1 MVYLTGFSTIRRF
14 SKEQLAKY
22 YCSWS
27 NRPYAV
33 KKGGEKIFRYFI
45 EELTGEGEFLKPI
58 IINRDFYEDLI
69 SKIILFRSL
78 EKIYGQ
84 GTNSMGQLRSA
95 VVPYTLSIIYMI
107 TDGDKK
113 APSFDLL
120 KIWIN
125 EGLENDLET
134 YLAQLLKLVNELI
147 KKYSASDDYGEY
159 SKKVELWN
167 AIITSSEINEFIR
180 SSVTSSII
188 DKYGISKSA
197 LNIRKG
203 QNETIVEVDF
213 NTINDNILIHSNGVH
228 YYKAISKLTDFIDD
242 TAERCLTN
250 VISCIINKTDLDQ
263 KLLDFEKRITRK
275 LRIEYPVFFDK
286 ITIEP
291 SFLYETLN
299 FVTLHYNMAISNS
312 ISINSE
318 FEKIEKVGSL
328 KGVKYSSVFSE
339 IGRQL
344 SEGIPPSIRQVIL
357 ASHFINRQYNQS
369 DNYEKKNEDISSIN
383 ESVLRKIVEWDSKYK
398 VLSIKQRTYISDFAY
413 GLKKINPFHEKN
425 LLLYYEKLKG
435 AGFKE

>member
-134 YLAQLLKLVNELI
+134 YLAQ
-147 KKYSASDDYGEY
+147 
-159 SKKVELWN
+159 
-167 AIITSSEINEFIR
+167 
-180 SSVTSSII
+180 
-188 DKYGISKSA
+188 
-197 LNIRKG
+197 
-203 QNETIVEVDF
+203 
-213 NTINDNILIHSNGVH
+213 
-228 YYKAISKLTDFIDD
+228 
-242 TAERCLTN
+242 
-250 VISCIINKTDLDQ
+250 
-263 KLLDFEKRITRK
+263 
-275 LRIEYPVFFDK
+275 
-286 ITIEP
+286 
-291 SFLYETLN
+291 
-299 FVTLHYNMAISNS
+299 
-312 ISINSE
+312 
-318 FEKIEKVGSL
+318 
-328 KGVKYSSVFSE
+328 
-339 IGRQL
+339 
-344 SEGIPPSIRQVIL
+344 
-357 ASHFINRQYNQS
+357 
-369 DNYEKKNEDISSIN
+369 
-383 ESVLRKIVEWDSKYK
+383 
-398 VLSIKQRTYISDFAY
+398 
-413 GLKKINPFHEKN
+413 
-425 LLLYYEKLKG
+425 
-435 AGFKE
+435 